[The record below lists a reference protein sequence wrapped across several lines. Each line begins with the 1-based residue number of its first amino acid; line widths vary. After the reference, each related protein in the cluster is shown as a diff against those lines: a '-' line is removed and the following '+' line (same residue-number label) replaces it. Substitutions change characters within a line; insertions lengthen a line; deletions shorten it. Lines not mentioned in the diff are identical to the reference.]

1 MTEPSSTDL
10 ELVED
15 FAIVAQDLR
24 EAVTQL
30 RRLNAAP
37 PPVTEE
43 KTWKQVMVNVL
54 GTIIASLLSAAFGA
68 YLGLAVKMGQID
80 RMLDELTK
88 TDDRHAKEVE
98 QFEQRYAREQ
108 EDDQRT
114 LDDLR
119 TKQADLV
126 AEVAGLKSTDRLH
139 ERELDSYERRLATV
153 ESRPHK

>member
-1 MTEPSSTDL
+1 MTEQSSTDL

-30 RRLNAAP
+30 RRLNASP
-37 PPVTEE
+37 PPPAEE

-80 RMLDELTK
+80 RILEDLAK
-88 TDDRHAKEVE
+88 TDTRHAEEAE
-98 QFEQRYAREQ
+98 QFEQRASRDQ
-108 EDDQRT
+108 EDTQRII
-114 LDDLR
+114 DDLR
-119 TKQADLV
+119 SKQQDLV
-126 AEVAGLKSTDRLH
+126 AEVVGLKSTDRLH